1 MAPAQDDWASATS
14 IADVLARMDEID
26 ATLPAADG
34 VATFNRMYRRVTEL
48 VQRATEADQFGA
60 GEFVERLD
68 VRFANLFFEAHQAD
82 CHGTPIPT
90 AWAPLFEAR
99 GREHTAPIQFALA
112 GMNAHISHDLP
123 FAVVSTCQEL
133 GVEPDDDAPEHHDF
147 TQINRVLEAASG
159 EIKAWF
165 SNGLVAQMDEL
176 GGKLDDGFAIFGI
189 EANRAIAW
197 QNAQLL
203 WRLGDN
209 PRLYALFVDG
219 LTRSVELA
227 NRGILL

>member
-1 MAPAQDDWASATS
+1 MATAPDRWAAAAT
-14 IADVLARMDEID
+14 IDEVVDRMAELD
-26 ATLPAADG
+26 ATLPTADG

-48 VQRATEADQFGA
+48 VRDATAAHRFAA

-68 VRFANLFFEAHQAD
+68 VHFANLFFQAHQAD
-82 CHGTPIPT
+82 CDGTPIPR

-99 GREHTAPIQFALA
+99 GRTDTEPIQFALA

-123 FAVVSTCQEL
+123 FAVVTTCQEL
-133 GVEPDDDAPEHHDF
+133 DIEPEDDAPAHRDF

-165 SNGLVAQMDEL
+165 SNGLVAKMDQL
-176 GGKLDDGFAIFGI
+176 GGKLDDGFALFGI
-189 EANRAIAW
+189 EADRAIAW
-197 QNAQLL
+197 QNSQVL
-203 WRLGDN
+203 WSLADN
-209 PRLYALFVDG
+209 PRLHALFVSG
-219 LTRSVELA
+219 LTRSVEVA

>member
-1 MAPAQDDWASATS
+1 
-14 IADVLARMDEID
+14 
-26 ATLPAADG
+26 
-34 VATFNRMYRRVTEL
+34 
-48 VQRATEADQFGA
+48 
-60 GEFVERLD
+60 
-68 VRFANLFFEAHQAD
+68 
-82 CHGTPIPT
+82 
-90 AWAPLFEAR
+90 
-99 GREHTAPIQFALA
+99 
-112 GMNAHISHDLP
+112 MNAHISHDLP